1 MSELWD
7 VYLQPTDATN
17 LEECKQVDKYN
28 ESVWMKNNQNLPK
41 INELLTKMGLPAYR
55 LIAAPK
61 YYPSAYNAWRKSI
74 NDPSTKTL
82 HATQYLFKHTAQLP
96 FRDYQL
102 QDAAVLA
109 DAHAEKE
116 YIRQQCD
123 AGPIDVTQILG
134 TAHAN
139 NCTCNNKWD
148 GRSERCMGQG
158 PRLRWERQPTHHFLE
173 PCVRPNSW

>member
-41 INELLTKMGLPAYR
+41 INELLTKMGIPAYR

-82 HATQYLFKHTAQLP
+82 HATQYLFKHTA
-96 FRDYQL
+96 
-102 QDAAVLA
+102 V
-109 DAHAEKE
+109 
-116 YIRQQCD
+116 
-123 AGPIDVTQILG
+123 
-134 TAHAN
+134 
-139 NCTCNNKWD
+139 
-148 GRSERCMGQG
+148 
-158 PRLRWERQPTHHFLE
+158 PRLPAAGRGRARGRARREGVHPPAVRR
-173 PCVRPNSW
+173 RPNRRNANTWHSTCKQLHMQ